1 MRLGWIRD
9 ERGLD
14 PRGLIYRKVCLWGD
28 SFCSFQERI
37 RQPAKGFHL
46 VSGESVS
53 HSVVSIL
60 FDSMNCNHRV
70 PLSMEFSRQ
79 EYWRGLPFPSPGDLP
94 EPGIKPECLV
104 SPASQAVGES
114 LYLPRHLLCARLHV
128 RRGAPSQGLGWFCFC
143 DFHLR
148 QLMGTLGRVRGDG
161 E

>member
-53 HSVVSIL
+53 HSVVSML
-60 FDSMNCNHRV
+60 FDSMNCNPPGPSVHGVLQARILARV
-70 PLSMEFSRQ
+70 AIPFSR
-79 EYWRGLPFPSPGDLP
+79 GS
-94 EPGIKPECLV
+94 
-104 SPASQAVGES
+104 S
-114 LYLPRHLLCARLHV
+114 
-128 RRGAPSQGLGWFCFC
+128 
-143 DFHLR
+143 
-148 QLMGTLGRVRGDG
+148 
-161 E
+161 